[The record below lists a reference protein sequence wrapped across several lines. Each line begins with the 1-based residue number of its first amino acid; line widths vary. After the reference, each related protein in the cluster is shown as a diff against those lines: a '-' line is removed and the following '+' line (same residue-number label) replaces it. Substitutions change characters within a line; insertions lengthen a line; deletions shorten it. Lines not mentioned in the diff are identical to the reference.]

1 MIWFSYLMTPL
12 GPNLRVKGRAILDIG
27 EVDKR
32 LKNLA
37 PVLPLKLESYKRV
50 GIEELMLLTNIDPDV
65 ADLAK
70 LGIRHYVILS
80 YPDCT

>member
-1 MIWFSYLMTPL
+1 MTPL